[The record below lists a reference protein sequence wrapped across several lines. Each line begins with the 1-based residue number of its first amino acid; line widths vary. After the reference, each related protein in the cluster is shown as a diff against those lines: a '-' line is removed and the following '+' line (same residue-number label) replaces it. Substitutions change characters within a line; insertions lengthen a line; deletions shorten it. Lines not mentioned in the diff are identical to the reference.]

1 MLYHARMVVDERLH
15 LPDLLIENFRGIES
29 LTLPHLGHVTLLTG
43 KNGVGKSTV
52 LEAVRAYAAQ
62 GHPAILNEVLTGRRE
77 FSTFTDEEG
86 EFFVAPDWSA
96 LFHGRSASKKI
107 EIIVGSQK
115 KKTKDARI
123 KIQRSS
129 LPDEFESRVL
139 ARRRRFNRGVPKE
152 ERSPKMIACEPLG
165 PGLLTDE
172 RMAVLWDEVALT
184 DDESQALQALRLV
197 YSDAERVAVIG
208 GGQPPIRTGGRRV
221 VVRIKDQDIPVPLR
235 SLGDGAARLFGLALA
250 LANSQDGFLVID
262 EAENGIYHSIQR
274 NYWRMVLQ
282 AAHDNNVQVIATT
295 HSWDCVRA
303 FAQEAVENDEVNGVL
318 IRLEK
323 DDDGIYPIEY
333 SEKDLKVCAEQGIEV
348 R

>member
-29 LTLPHLGHVTLLTG
+29 LTLPDLGRVTLLTG
-43 KNGVGKSTV
+43 KNGVGKTTV

-62 GHPAILNEVLTGRRE
+62 GYPPVLHELLMRRRE
-77 FSTFTDEEG
+77 FSIATDEDG
-86 EFFVAPDWSA
+86 DPFTTPDWPA
-96 LFHGRSASKKI
+96 LFYGRSISDKSQIVIGSHKKKKKI
-107 EIIVGSQK
+107 KI
-115 KKTKDARI
+115 TKDF
-123 KIQRSS
+123 
-129 LPDEFESRVL
+129 LPDELESRRIGIHRQYIRPVSEDEY
-139 ARRRRFNRGVPKE
+139 P
-152 ERSPKMIACEPLG
+152 PDMIDFELLG
-165 PGLLTDE
+165 PGLPDDD
-172 RMAVLWDEVALT
+172 RMAVLWDDVALT
-184 DDESQALQALRLV
+184 DNENKALQALRLV
-197 YSDAERVAVIG
+197 YPDAERVAVIG
-208 GGQPPIRTGGRRV
+208 GGARFIRAGGRRV
-221 VVRIKDQDIPVPLR
+221 VVRVNELERPVPLR
-235 SLGDGAARLFGLALA
+235 SLGDGAVRLFGLALA

-303 FAQEAVENDEVNGVL
+303 FAQEAVENDEVDGAL

-323 DDDGIYPIEY
+323 DEDGIYPIEY
-333 SEKDLKVCAEQGIEV
+333 SEEDLKVCAEQGIEV